1 MGGVGGFIGVHVI
14 EIPHNIVSSVCRGTI
29 MKNACNNSI
38 GMVCTIRTERSM
50 HEGWYLHLHGY
61 VNPGMKFDGGSC
73 KSSFEAGKSKYQ
85 DSGEVSARLQI
96 GISIVPVIAQS
107 LQVSGPIRVREIK
120 CNGSLG
126 NVTSS
131 RLRAILHTNSSGFPP
146 ALQNL
151 WLADAK
157 DVLQELPC
165 IMLPVQLGPVS

>member
-73 KSSFEAGKSKYQ
+73 KSSFEAGDSKDQ

-96 GISIVPVIAQS
+96 GVRACRLVGP
-107 LQVSGPIRVREIK
+107 SG
-120 CNGSLG
+120 LG
-126 NVTSS
+126 RSSVMARWVT
-131 RLRAILHTNSSGFPP
+131 
-146 ALQNL
+146 
-151 WLADAK
+151 
-157 DVLQELPC
+157 
-165 IMLPVQLGPVS
+165 

>member
-61 VNPGMKFDGGSC
+61 INPGMKFDGGSC
-73 KSSFEAGKSKYQ
+73 KSSFEAGDSKDQ

-96 GISIVPVIAQS
+96 GVSIVPVIDQS
-107 LQVSGPIRVREIK
+107 LQVSGSIRVREIK

-131 RLRAILHTNSSGFPP
+131 GLRAILHTNDSGFPP

-157 DVLQELPC
+157 DILQELPC
-165 IMLPVQLGPVS
+165 IMLSVQLGPVS